1 MNILALASSLGPF
14 MCFTFDHLL
23 CPAPRA
29 EQSCRDRT
37 GEVLHGGRSTQEARS
52 RTDSSGAARLH
63 EVPAVVLVRRD
74 RRALSTAAP
83 AMPFTHRQCSWIQCC
98 GATSCSTQFNY
109 LSTCQ
114 AFLKKIY
121 NFIVTINKVTLHLFL
136 TYSWTNPKSTQP
148 PLPLLWNLHYLVPT
162 TSQKLPFKIKA
173 EMKIKQKS
181 YYLFFNVNYYC
192 IVIFILLFY
201 FKH

>member
-1 MNILALASSLGPF
+1 MSGTEGGAELQGP
-14 MCFTFDHLL
+14 
-23 CPAPRA
+23 
-29 EQSCRDRT
+29 DRW
-37 GEVLHGGRSTQEARS
+37 G
-52 RTDSSGAARLH
+52 
-63 EVPAVVLVRRD
+63 PP
-74 RRALSTAAP
+74 RRAQHTGSPQQDGLQRGRASAWGPCCSPGAQGP
-83 AMPFTHRQCSWIQCC
+83 EGPQHRCPRHALHTQAQCSWIQCC